1 MAFYLCC
8 RKKSVERV
16 VETVMDQQTPTRL
29 IGIYNADGGIVGE
42 LKYFFGHLIGVAK
55 CELCDVTHSPIR
67 RKASWDRL
75 ARQLKAEYGLDFALE
90 HLNERSEAETKASAG
105 REPCVLAEY
114 PDGSLGMF
122 LDRQELRVVDG
133 DIDRFAKLV
142 RARLALFF

>member
-1 MAFYLCC
+1 VAFYLCC

-122 LDRQELRVVDG
+122 LDRQELRVVGG
-133 DIDRFAKLV
+133 DVERFAKLV